1 MSRLAAASTGVATLA
16 PPGASNGYLG
26 TIALETEMHRYLL
39 TLLFAFSA
47 VALGATGNISK
58 VNGSISIEAGQ
69 EAGDVETVNGS
80 INVGDDAHVRDAETV
95 NGSIKLGAR
104 AQARNVESVNGSIT
118 LGENAL
124 VSDDVSAVNGKL
136 TLRQGARV
144 DGRLE
149 NVNGDFKLEGATVRG
164 GLGTVNGDVHVG
176 AGSQVDGGILVEKPG
191 GWGRHKSERLPRVT
205 IESGAV
211 VNGTLRFEREVE
223 LAVAE
228 GAVIGPIEG
237 VAPRRVQ

>member
-1 MSRLAAASTGVATLA
+1 MSRQQAASAGLATLA
-16 PPGASNGYLG
+16 PPAASNGCPG
-26 TIALETEMHRYLL
+26 STTLETEMHRYLL
-39 TLLFAFSA
+39 TLLLAFSA

-58 VNGSISIEAGQ
+58 VNGSIDVETGQ
-69 EAGDVETVNGS
+69 QAGDVETVNGS
-80 INVGDDAHVRDAETV
+80 IRVGDDAQVRDAETV

-104 AQARNVESVNGSIT
+104 ARARSVESVNGSIT
-118 LGENAL
+118 LGESAL

-149 NVNGDFKLEGATVRG
+149 NVNGDLKLEGAAVRG
-164 GLGTVNGDVHVG
+164 GLATVNGDVHVG
-176 AGSQVDGGILVEKPG
+176 AGSQVDGGILIEKSH
-191 GWGRHKSERLPRVT
+191 GWRKSERLPRVT
-205 IESGAV
+205 IEPGAV

-237 VAPRRVQ
+237 VTPRRVH